1 MADFRHSRE
10 SGNLG
15 IKETFNQDFLWV
27 NIQKRYCNYL
37 IYLT

>member
-15 IKETFNQDFLWV
+15 IKETFSEDFLGV
-27 NIQKRYCNYL
+27 TTQKVSQ
-37 IYLT
+37 